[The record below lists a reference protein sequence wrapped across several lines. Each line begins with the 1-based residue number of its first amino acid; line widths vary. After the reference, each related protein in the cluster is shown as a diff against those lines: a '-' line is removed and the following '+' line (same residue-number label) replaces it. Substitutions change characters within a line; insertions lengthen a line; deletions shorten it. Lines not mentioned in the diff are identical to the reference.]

1 MAKYQEIWDNIDDQN
16 VIAHKDTEENFT
28 IPIDPANRHYQELLI
43 WLQSNTADPQYTQ
56 AEIDA
61 MQLAEQ
67 QANAESYLA
76 STSALVQSYR
86 DAVAAG
92 TLPPIPEPKYKK
104 ILNRRRRAAKIINK
118 TVQKF
123 STS

>member
-1 MAKYQEIWDNIDDQN
+1 MAKYKEIWDNIEDKN
-16 VIAHKDTEENFT
+16 VIAYEDTEEGGSIT
-28 IPIDPANRHYQELLI
+28 IDPGNRHYQEVLT
-43 WLQSNTADPQYTQ
+43 WLQTNTADPHYTQ

-67 QANAESYLA
+67 QANAESYLTL
-76 STSALVQSYR
+76 TSALVQSYR

-104 ILNRRRRAAKIINK
+104 ILNRRRKAARLINK
-118 TVQKF
+118 TVATF
-123 STS
+123 TIT

>member
-1 MAKYQEIWDNIDDQN
+1 MAKYRETWESFDDPT
-16 VIAHKDTEENFT
+16 IISYYDTETEGH
-28 IPIDPANRHYQELLI
+28 IPIDPANRHYQAVLT

-67 QANAESYLA
+67 QANAESYLT

-86 DAVAAG
+86 DALAAG
-92 TLPPIPEPKYKK
+92 TLPPIPAAKYNK
-104 ILNRRRRAAKIINK
+104 ILNQRRRAAKIINK

-123 STS
+123 FTS

>member
-1 MAKYQEIWDNIDDQN
+1 MAKYKEMWDNIEDKN
-16 VIAHKDTEENFT
+16 VISYHDTEDGCM
-28 IPIDPANRHYQELLI
+28 IPIDSANSRYQELLT

>member
-1 MAKYQEIWDNIDDQN
+1 MAKYKEVWNNIDDKN
-16 VIAHKDTEENFT
+16 IIGYFDTEDGLS
-28 IPIDPANRHYQELLI
+28 IPIDNANVQYQEVVT

-56 AEIDA
+56 EEIDA
-61 MQLAEQ
+61 IQLAKQ
-67 QANAESYLA
+67 QAAADGYLA

-104 ILNRRRRAAKIINK
+104 ILNRRRKAARLINK
-118 TVQKF
+118 TVATF
-123 STS
+123 TIT